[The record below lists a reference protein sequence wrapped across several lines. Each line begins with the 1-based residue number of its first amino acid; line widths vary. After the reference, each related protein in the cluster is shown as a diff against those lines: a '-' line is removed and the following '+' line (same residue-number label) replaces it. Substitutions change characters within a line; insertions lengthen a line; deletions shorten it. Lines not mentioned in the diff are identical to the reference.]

1 MAEWSSERIVKAIAL
16 GVFFWALRRLLRLA
30 FGLPAQPPKKRTREP
45 AVADDDG
52 EKKKAK

>member
-1 MAEWSSERIVKAIAL
+1 MAEWSSARIVKAIAL

-45 AVADDDG
+45 AVADDG